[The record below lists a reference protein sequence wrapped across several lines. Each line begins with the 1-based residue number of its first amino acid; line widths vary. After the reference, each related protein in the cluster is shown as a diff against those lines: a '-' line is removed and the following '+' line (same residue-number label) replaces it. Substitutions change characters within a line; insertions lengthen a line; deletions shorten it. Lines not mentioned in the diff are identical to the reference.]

1 MMTNNLALR
10 DLDRNEMMEVN
21 GGFAWALVI
30 HVGIVIASAYIGAG
44 LLGRAIKRRA
54 RR

>member
-21 GGFAWALVI
+21 GGEPVSAIILIAYGLGVLTGI
-30 HVGIVIASAYIGAG
+30 AVGWR
-44 LLGRAIKRRA
+44 LA
-54 RR
+54 RRFRK